1 MNAQDAADEEG
12 PLALVLHPP
21 GAVAALGSALALVYA
36 VTGLMPAATVH
47 RLWHMFELSPA
58 RAFHAVETGAY
69 FSGVVRP
76 YLGHM
81 VFHINL
87 THLLVNLAA
96 VVLCGS
102 FVHREM
108 ELQAGSR
115 RNDAPAAFIAFFLLC
130 GLAGGFAFALADPRS
145 AQSVV
150 GASGAAAGL
159 FGACAWILIMR
170 FGGEGERLGDMR
182 RIAMLALFSVLVV
195 GASVVLDNS
204 SVSRLL
210 FGSAS
215 AWQAHVGGYVAGL
228 LTYPLFEKI
237 AASGR

>member
-1 MNAQDAADEEG
+1 
-12 PLALVLHPP
+12 
-21 GAVAALGSALALVYA
+21 
-36 VTGLMPAATVH
+36 
-47 RLWHMFELSPA
+47 
-58 RAFHAVETGAY
+58 
-69 FSGVVRP
+69 
-76 YLGHM
+76 
-81 VFHINL
+81 
-87 THLLVNLAA
+87 
-96 VVLCGS
+96 
-102 FVHREM
+102 
-108 ELQAGSR
+108 
-115 RNDAPAAFIAFFLLC
+115 
-130 GLAGGFAFALADPRS
+130 
-145 AQSVV
+145 
-150 GASGAAAGL
+150 L